1 MTCPYCNE
9 PDTKVIDSR
18 TLDRRI
24 KRRRECAGCGRRFTT
39 FENYDVSDAR
49 TLLVQKK
56 NGTVEMFNPAKI
68 IAGISGA
75 VKKRPV
81 TADQIDRIAE
91 IIEERLSGVRG
102 TTFTT
107 SQIGDMVLDEL
118 SKLDEV
124 AFIRFASVYKD
135 FDSADSFIKL
145 ISENKSENIHDRD
158 T

>member
-1 MTCPYCNE
+1 MICPYCNE

-24 KRRRECAGCGRRFTT
+24 KRRRECAKCGKRFTT
-39 FENYDVSDAR
+39 FENYDINDSR

-56 NGTVEMFNPAKI
+56 NGTVEMFNAAKI

-81 TADQIDRIAE
+81 TAEHIDRIAE
-91 IIEERLSGVRG
+91 VIEERLATVRG

-107 SQIGDMVLDEL
+107 SQIGDMVLEEL

-124 AFIRFASVYKD
+124 AYIRFASVYKD

-145 ISENKSENIHDRD
+145 IRENKSGDVV
-158 T
+158 

>member
-1 MTCPYCNE
+1 MICPYCNE

-24 KRRRECAGCGRRFTT
+24 KRRRECARCGRRFTT
-39 FENYDVSDAR
+39 FENYDVGDAR

-81 TADQIDRIAE
+81 SADQIDRIAE
-91 IIEERLSGVRG
+91 IIEERLSNVRG
-102 TTFTT
+102 TTLTT
-107 SQIGDMVLDEL
+107 SQIGDIVLDEL

-124 AFIRFASVYKD
+124 AYIRFASVYKD

-145 ISENKSENIHDRD
+145 ILENRSENTNA
-158 T
+158 